1 MFKFIYEGD
10 FTKVEHQI
18 KTCPTLPDM
27 LDYFRD
33 FLRGA
38 GFEFSEQIVF
48 EEELEEGVC
57 TIDEIAEENEFLKA
71 RVEQLETEKQAQY
84 DHWIG
89 EVNQRQDEI
98 NSLQNKLSRAAV
110 TRVTVITREGREYET
125 WLDDTSEFMLEYQD
139 GGRTLKLFEIDRD
152 DRELVY

>member
-10 FTKVEHQI
+10 IAKVEHEI
-18 KTCPTLPDM
+18 KICPALPDM

-33 FLRGA
+33 FLQGA

-71 RVEQLETEKQAQY
+71 RIEE
-84 DHWIG
+84 
-89 EVNQRQDEI
+89 
-98 NSLQNKLSRAAV
+98 LQNKLSTV
-110 TRVTVITREGREYET
+110 TRVTVVTREGREYEK
-125 WLDDTSEFMLEYQD
+125 WLEEDSEFMLEYQD
-139 GGRTLKLFEIDRD
+139 GGRTLKLFEIDSADRD
-152 DRELVY
+152 FLV